1 MSKHGRAR
9 KSKIILFISLKL
21 SKNCCVWGG
30 GAYGPS
36 RPLAPRSLTVA
47 KRAPKEE
54 AAFLNSEGR
63 GEKLK
68 VRLIG
73 VVGSVVGHGTVD
85 LA

>member
-1 MSKHGRAR
+1 M
-9 KSKIILFISLKL
+9 
-21 SKNCCVWGG
+21 WGG

-68 VRLIG
+68 VRLVS
-73 VVGSVVGHGTVD
+73 VVGSVVGRGTAG
-85 LA
+85 LSRMSSAASGASSSTRRATMTY